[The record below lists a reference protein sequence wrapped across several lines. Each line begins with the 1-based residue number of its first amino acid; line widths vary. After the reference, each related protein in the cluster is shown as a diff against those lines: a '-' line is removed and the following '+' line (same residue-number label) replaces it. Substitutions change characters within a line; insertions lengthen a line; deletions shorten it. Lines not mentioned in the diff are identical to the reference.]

1 MTVKKESNEMDNKV
15 IVTGIITEEDDQ
27 YITIETENHEE
38 VVIYVINYPTLAKN
52 IKIGNKVTAEGYL
65 KRKTLDA
72 NSFCAVKINK
82 VK

>member
-38 VVIYVINYPTLAKN
+38 VVIYVINYPTFFYN
-52 IKIGNKVTAEGYL
+52 NK
-65 KRKTLDA
+65 
-72 NSFCAVKINK
+72 
-82 VK
+82 